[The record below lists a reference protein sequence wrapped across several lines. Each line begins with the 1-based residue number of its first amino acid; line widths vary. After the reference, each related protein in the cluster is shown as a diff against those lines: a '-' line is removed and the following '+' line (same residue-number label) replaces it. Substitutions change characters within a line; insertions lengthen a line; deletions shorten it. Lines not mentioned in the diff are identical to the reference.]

1 MLRHLL
7 LGAIWLLASFASVAA
22 ITPALWQV
30 ELTKGRSVYL
40 FGTLHVGR
48 SDFYPL
54 PAPLSQALASSDCL
68 VMELALNDHAN
79 LQATQQSMRELG
91 YLPTGQSLQQLLEPQ
106 LYQQALASG
115 KALGLLP
122 AVSERMQPWLLAVSL
137 QLAELMQ
144 LGYQPTLG
152 LDSHLSQQAV
162 NRQQR
167 IVALET
173 GSAQIKMLASR
184 PEYGIELLRQSLAAQ
199 QRQDSQRLLKA
210 WQQGDTQALTA
221 LGQEASATPLGKQ
234 LMTELLDK
242 RNRQWQQQLQ
252 QLWQQQ
258 SCNVAVGAL
267 HLLGENSLIQ
277 LLQQAGYRITRVN
290 YHQP

>member
-1 MLRHLL
+1 MLLRLL
-7 LGAIWLLASFASVAA
+7 LCLTLLLASSLVQA
-22 ITPALWQV
+22 ITPALWRV
-30 ELTKGRSVYL
+30 ELANGRSAYL

-54 PAPLSQALASSDCL
+54 PLPLSQALASSDCL
-68 VMELALNDHAN
+68 VMELALNDVAN
-79 LQATQQSMRELG
+79 LQATQQSTRELG
-91 YLPTGQSLQQLLEPQ
+91 YLPTGQSLKQLLEPP

-144 LGYQPTLG
+144 LGYQPALG

-162 NRQQR
+162 QRQQR

-173 GSAQIKMLASR
+173 GSAQIKMLAAH
-184 PEYGIELLRQSLAAQ
+184 PEYGIELLRQSLSAQ
-199 QRQDSQRLLKA
+199 QRQDAQRMLNA
-210 WQQGDTQALTA
+210 WQQGDTLALAA
-221 LGQEASATPLGKQ
+221 LGQEASVTPLGKQ

-267 HLLGENSLIQ
+267 HLVGDNSLLQ
-277 LLQQAGYRITRVN
+277 LLQQAGYRVSRVN